1 MQYKAYIRDVFY
13 EWYEGSLY
21 LDVNGISFA
30 AAYTV
35 NCDEFIARHLKI
47 GAQITVDLWLRY
59 CNHIKYLPVYA
70 PKSFPQ
76 NRKIC
81 GGSIQGMVVSSHE
94 PDLFRLDCG
103 VITID
108 VKLEGGI
115 APPVGQM
122 IQTTGTYHVF
132 FPGTECSLENLGL
145 I

>member
-59 CNHIKYLPVYA
+59 CNHIKYLPVDA

-94 PDLFRLDCG
+94 PVEMSRNVQSGNTQNLKSSAAPVRLPA
-103 VITID
+103 
-108 VKLEGGI
+108 
-115 APPVGQM
+115 APAP
-122 IQTTGTYHVF
+122 T
-132 FPGTECSLENLGL
+132 PGTSQAAAPAGCAYRP
-145 I
+145 